1 MPSRR
6 IGKNNVNV
14 FVIVSGRSM
23 LRRSEKGGSM
33 WLHTPLCDLLNIKYP
48 IIQAGMGWDKEGLT
62 TPPELVAAVS
72 NAGGLGCIGGS
83 SIRPEVIRERIRAV
97 RQLTDKPF
105 GVDITLPKM
114 EDVRIPDPDEVRKE
128 IQERFPKHAKF
139 NDELIPKLG
148 LTPVPPDRK
157 SWVKTPAATRE
168 QLKVILEEKVPIL
181 IIGLGDTAEVV
192 PLAHERG
199 ILVMALAGAVKHALS
214 HARKGADVIIAQ
226 GYEAGGHTGT
236 IGNFPLIPQIVDA
249 VRPKPVVAAGGI
261 SDGRGVAAAL
271 ALGAMGVWCG
281 TTFLVTRE
289 GGINPIYKKQILNGS
304 SEDFVRTA
312 YTSGHFARHYRSE
325 TIKAWMASGL
335 DAMPTPY
342 QGNAMD
348 EVRRA
353 AEAAN
358 RVDVL
363 HVPGGQ
369 VAGMLSEERNNVPAK
384 EIVDRMVSEA
394 AQILNDLRSRFVGA

>member
-1 MPSRR
+1 
-6 IGKNNVNV
+6 
-14 FVIVSGRSM
+14 M
-23 LRRSEKGGSM
+23 LR
-33 WLHTPLCDLLNIKYP
+33 TPICDLLGIRYP
-48 IIQAGMGWDKEGLT
+48 IVQAGMGWDKEGMT

-97 RQLTDKPF
+97 RALTDKPF

-114 EDVRIPDPDEVRKE
+114 EDVKIPDPDEVRRE
-128 IQERFPKHAKF
+128 IEEKYPEHARFT
-139 NDELIPKLG
+139 DELIERLG
-148 LTPVPPDRK
+148 LVPQPPDRK
-157 SWVKTPAATRE
+157 SWVKTPKATRE
-168 QLKVILEEKVPIL
+168 QLRVILEEKVPIL

-199 ILVMALAGAVKHALS
+199 IKVMALAGAVKHALS

-249 VRPKPVVAAGGI
+249 VRPKPVLAAGGI

-271 ALGAMGVWCG
+271 ALGALGVWCG
-281 TTFLVTRE
+281 TAFLVSRE
-289 GGINPIYKKQILNGS
+289 CGIHPVYKKQILSGS

-312 YTSGHFARHYRSE
+312 YTSGHFARHYRSPV
-325 TIKAWMASGL
+325 IKAWMESGL

-348 EVRRA
+348 EIRRA
-353 AEAAN
+353 AEAAD
-358 RVDVL
+358 RVDLL

-369 VAGMLSEERNNVPAK
+369 VAGMLSEEKSARPAA
-384 EIVDRMVSEA
+384 EIVEKMVREA
-394 AQILNDLRSRFVGA
+394 AQILNDMRSRYVGA

>member
-1 MPSRR
+1 M
-6 IGKNNVNV
+6 
-14 FVIVSGRSM
+14 
-23 LRRSEKGGSM
+23 
-33 WLHTPLCDLLNIKYP
+33 TP
-48 IIQAGMGWDKEGLT
+48 Q
-62 TPPELVAAVS
+62 
-72 NAGGLGCIGGS
+72 
-83 SIRPEVIRERIRAV
+83 
-97 RQLTDKPF
+97 
-105 GVDITLPKM
+105 
-114 EDVRIPDPDEVRKE
+114 
-128 IQERFPKHAKF
+128 
-139 NDELIPKLG
+139 
-148 LTPVPPDRK
+148 PPDRK

-168 QLKVILEEKVPIL
+168 QLQVILEEKVPIL

-199 ILVMALAGAVKHALS
+199 IKVMALAGAVKHALS

-271 ALGAMGVWCG
+271 ALGAVGVWCG
-281 TTFLVTRE
+281 TTFLVTQ
-289 GGINPIYKKQILNGS
+289 GGRHQSGLQKANSQRQFGRLRAHG
-304 SEDFVRTA
+304 VHA
-312 YTSGHFARHYRSE
+312 AATSRAIIAARV
-325 TIKAWMASGL
+325 IKAWMASGL

-353 AEAAN
+353 AEAAD

-369 VAGMLSEERNNVPAK
+369 VAGMLSEEQQQRSGEGDCRAHGS
-384 EIVDRMVSEA
+384 RGS
-394 AQILNDLRSRFVGA
+394 QILNDLRSAICRRVELETDAEKIPVIHFCKRGSCGHQNCSPLCK

>member
-1 MPSRR
+1 
-6 IGKNNVNV
+6 
-14 FVIVSGRSM
+14 
-23 LRRSEKGGSM
+23 
-33 WLHTPLCDLLNIKYP
+33 
-48 IIQAGMGWDKEGLT
+48 
-62 TPPELVAAVS
+62 LVAAVS

-114 EDVRIPDPDEVRKE
+114 EDVKIPDPDEVKKE
-128 IQERFPKHAKF
+128 LEEKFPKHAKF

-148 LTPVPPDRK
+148 LTPQPPDRK

-168 QLKVILEEKVPIL
+168 QLKVILEENVPIL

-192 PLAHERG
+192 PLAHARG
-199 ILVMALAGAVKHALS
+199 IKVMALAGAVKHALS
-214 HARKGADVIIAQ
+214 HARKGVDVIIAQ

-249 VRPKPVVAAGGI
+249 VKPKPVVAAGGI

-271 ALGAMGVWCG
+271 ALGAVGVWCG
-281 TTFLVTRE
+281 TVFLVSKE
-289 GGINPIYKKQILNGS
+289 CGIHPVYKSQILKGS

-312 YTSGHFARHYRSE
+312 YTSGHYARHYRSDV
-325 TIKAWMASGL
+325 IKAWMDSGL
-335 DAMPTPY
+335 EAMPTPY

-348 EVRRA
+348 EIRRA
-353 AEAAN
+353 AETAD
-358 RVDVL
+358 RVDLL

-384 EIVDRMVSEA
+384 VIVERMVAEA
-394 AQILNDLRSRFVGA
+394 SQILNDMRSRYVGA

>member
-1 MPSRR
+1 MS
-6 IGKNNVNV
+6 
-14 FVIVSGRSM
+14 
-23 LRRSEKGGSM
+23 
-33 WLHTPLCDLLNIKYP
+33 LHTPLCDLLNIKYP

-62 TPPELVAAVS
+62 TPPALVAAVS

-114 EDVRIPDPDEVRKE
+114 EDVRIPDPDEVKKE
-128 IQERFPKHAKF
+128 IEEKYPKHAKF

-148 LTPVPPDRK
+148 LTPQPPDRK

-168 QLKVILEEKVPIL
+168 QLKVILEENVPIL

-192 PLAHERG
+192 PLAHARG
-199 ILVMALAGAVKHALS
+199 IKVMALAGAVKHALS

-271 ALGAMGVWCG
+271 ALGAVGVWCG
-281 TTFLVTRE
+281 TTFLVTQE
-289 GGINPIYKKQILNGS
+289 GGIHPVYKKQILNGS

-325 TIKAWMASGL
+325 VIKAWMGSGL

-353 AEAAN
+353 AETAN
-358 RVDVL
+358 RVDLL

-384 EIVDRMVSEA
+384 EIVERMVSEA
-394 AQILNDLRSRFVGA
+394 AAILNDMRSRYVGA

>member
-1 MPSRR
+1 
-6 IGKNNVNV
+6 
-14 FVIVSGRSM
+14 M
-23 LRRSEKGGSM
+23 LR
-33 WLHTPLCDLLNIKYP
+33 TPICDLLGIQYP
-48 IIQAGMGWDKEGLT
+48 IVQAGMGWDKEGMT

-97 RQLTDKPF
+97 RKLTEKPF

-114 EDVRIPDPDEVRKE
+114 EGVKIPDPDEVHRE
-128 IQERFPKHAKF
+128 IEEKYPKHAKF
-139 NDELIPKLG
+139 TDELIPKLG
-148 LTPVPPDRK
+148 LAPQPPDRK
-157 SWVKTPAATRE
+157 SWVKTPTTHPE
-168 QLKVILEEKVPIL
+168 QWKCIMEENVPIH
-181 IIGLGDTAEVV
+181 IIGLDDTAEVV

-199 ILVMALAGAVKHALS
+199 IKVMALAGAVKHALS

-271 ALGAMGVWCG
+271 ALGAVGVLCG
-281 TTFLVTRE
+281 TTFLVTKE
-289 GGINPIYKKQILNGS
+289 GGINPIYKRQILDGS

-325 TIKAWMASGL
+325 VIKAWMNSGL
-335 DAMPTPY
+335 EAMPTPY

-353 AEAAN
+353 AEAAD
-358 RVDVL
+358 RVDLL

-384 EIVDRMVSEA
+384 EIIDRMVAEA
-394 AQILNDLRSRFVGA
+394 AQILNDMRARFVGA

>member
-1 MPSRR
+1 MS
-6 IGKNNVNV
+6 
-14 FVIVSGRSM
+14 
-23 LRRSEKGGSM
+23 
-33 WLHTPLCDLLNIKYP
+33 LHTPLCDLLGIQVP

-62 TPPELVAAVS
+62 TPPALVAAVS

-114 EDVRIPDPDEVRKE
+114 EDVRIPDPDEVHKE
-128 IQERFPKHAKF
+128 IQEKFPKHAKF

-148 LTPVPPDRK
+148 LTPQPPDRK

-168 QLKVILEEKVPIL
+168 QLRVILEEKVAIL

-199 ILVMALAGAVKHALS
+199 IKVMALAGAVKHALS

-271 ALGAMGVWCG
+271 ALGAVGVWCG
-281 TTFLVTRE
+281 TTFLVTQE
-289 GGINPIYKKQILNGS
+289 GGINPIYKKQILNGT

-312 YTSGHFARHYRSE
+312 YTSGHFARHYRSDV
-325 TIKAWMASGL
+325 IKAWMSSGL
-335 DAMPTPY
+335 EAMPTPY

-358 RVDVL
+358 RVDLL

-369 VAGMLSEERNNVPAK
+369 VAGMLTEQRNNVPAR
-384 EIVDRMVSEA
+384 EIVERMVSEA
-394 AQILNDLRSRFVGA
+394 AQILNDMRSRYVGA

>member
-1 MPSRR
+1 MS
-6 IGKNNVNV
+6 
-14 FVIVSGRSM
+14 
-23 LRRSEKGGSM
+23 
-33 WLHTPLCDLLNIKYP
+33 LHTPLCDLLNIKYP

-62 TPPELVAAVS
+62 TPPALVAAVS

-114 EDVRIPDPDEVRKE
+114 EDVRIPDPDEVHKE
-128 IQERFPKHAKF
+128 IQEKFPQHAKF
-139 NDELIPKLG
+139 NDELIPRLG
-148 LTPVPPDRK
+148 LTPQPPDRK

-168 QLKVILEEKVPIL
+168 QLRVILEERVPIL

-199 ILVMALAGAVKHALS
+199 IKVMALAGAVKHALS

-271 ALGAMGVWCG
+271 CLGAVGVWCG

-312 YTSGHFARHYRSE
+312 YTSGHFARHYRSDV
-325 TIKAWMASGL
+325 IKAWMSSGL

-353 AEAAN
+353 AEFAD
-358 RVDVL
+358 RVDLL

-384 EIVDRMVSEA
+384 EIVERMVSEA
-394 AQILNDLRSRFVGA
+394 AQILNDMRGRYVGA

>member
-1 MPSRR
+1 M
-6 IGKNNVNV
+6 
-14 FVIVSGRSM
+14 
-23 LRRSEKGGSM
+23 
-33 WLHTPLCDLLNIKYP
+33 LHTPLCDLLNIQYP

-62 TPPELVAAVS
+62 TPPALVAAVS

-114 EDVRIPDPDEVRKE
+114 EDVKIPDPDEVHKE
-128 IQERFPKHAKF
+128 IQEKFPKHAEF
-139 NDELIPKLG
+139 NDGLIPKLG
-148 LTPVPPDRK
+148 LTPQPPDRK
-157 SWVKTPAATRE
+157 SWVKTPAATRQ

-199 ILVMALAGAVKHALS
+199 IKVMALAGAVKHALS

-249 VRPKPVVAAGGI
+249 VNPKPVVAAGGI

-271 ALGAMGVWCG
+271 ALGAVGVWCG
-281 TTFLVTRE
+281 TTFLVTQE
-289 GGINPIYKKQILNGS
+289 GGINPVYKKQILNGS

-312 YTSGHFARHYRSE
+312 YTSGHYARHYRSE
-325 TIKAWMASGL
+325 VIKAWMGSGL
-335 DAMPTPY
+335 EAMPTPY

-353 AEAAN
+353 AEAAD
-358 RVDVL
+358 RVDLL

-369 VAGMLSEERNNVPAK
+369 VAGMLSEERNNVPAR
-384 EIVDRMVSEA
+384 EIVERMVTEA
-394 AQILNDLRSRFVGA
+394 AQILNEMRSRYVGA

>member
-1 MPSRR
+1 M
-6 IGKNNVNV
+6 K
-14 FVIVSGRSM
+14 
-23 LRRSEKGGSM
+23 
-33 WLHTPLCDLLNIKYP
+33 LHTPLCDLLGIEVP
-48 IIQAGMGWDKEGLT
+48 IIQAGMGWDKEGMT
-62 TPPELVAAVS
+62 TPPALVAAVS

-97 RQLTDKPF
+97 RQLTDRPF

-114 EDVRIPDPDEVRKE
+114 EDVRVPDPDEVRKE
-128 IQERFPKHAKF
+128 IEEKYPRHATF
-139 NDELIPKLG
+139 TDELLPRLG
-148 LTPVPPDRK
+148 LTAHPPDRK

-168 QLKVILEEKVPIL
+168 QLKVILEERVPIL

-192 PLAHERG
+192 PLAHDRG
-199 ILVMALAGAVKHALS
+199 IKVMALAGAVKHALS

-261 SDGRGVAAAL
+261 SDGRGVVAAL
-271 ALGAMGVWCG
+271 ALGALGVWCG
-281 TTFLVTRE
+281 TTFLVSNE
-289 GGINPIYKKQILNGS
+289 CGIHPTYKRQILNGS

-312 YTSGHFARHYRSE
+312 YTSGHYARHYRSAV
-325 TIKAWMASGL
+325 IKAWMESGL

-342 QGNAMD
+342 QGSAMD
-348 EVRRA
+348 EIRRA
-353 AEAAN
+353 AEAAD
-358 RVDVL
+358 RVDLL

-369 VAGMLSEERNNVPAK
+369 VAGMLSQEKSARPAR
-384 EIVDRMVSEA
+384 EIVARMVEEA
-394 AQILNDLRSRFVGA
+394 ALILNNMRANYVGA

>member
-1 MPSRR
+1 MS
-6 IGKNNVNV
+6 
-14 FVIVSGRSM
+14 
-23 LRRSEKGGSM
+23 
-33 WLHTPLCDLLNIKYP
+33 LHTPLCDLLNIKYP

-62 TPPELVAAVS
+62 TPPALVAAVS

-114 EDVRIPDPDEVRKE
+114 EDVKIPDPDEVHKE
-128 IQERFPKHAKF
+128 IQEKFPKHAKF
-139 NDELIPKLG
+139 NDELIPRLG
-148 LTPVPPDRK
+148 LTPQPPDRK

-168 QLKVILEEKVPIL
+168 QLRVILEEKVPIL

-199 ILVMALAGAVKHALS
+199 IKVMALAGAVKHALS

-271 ALGAMGVWCG
+271 ALGAVGVWCG
-281 TTFLVTRE
+281 TTFLVTQE
-289 GGINPIYKKQILNGS
+289 GGIHPIYKKQILNGS

-325 TIKAWMASGL
+325 VIKAWMGSGL

-353 AEAAN
+353 AETAN
-358 RVDVL
+358 RVDLL

-384 EIVDRMVSEA
+384 EIVERMVNEA
-394 AQILNDLRSRFVGA
+394 SQILNDMRSRYVGA

>member
-1 MPSRR
+1 
-6 IGKNNVNV
+6 
-14 FVIVSGRSM
+14 
-23 LRRSEKGGSM
+23 
-33 WLHTPLCDLLNIKYP
+33 
-48 IIQAGMGWDKEGLT
+48 MGWDKEGLT

-114 EDVRIPDPDEVRKE
+114 EDVRIPDPDEVKKE
-128 IQERFPKHAKF
+128 IEEKFPKHAKF

-148 LTPVPPDRK
+148 LKAQPPDRK

-168 QLKVILEEKVPIL
+168 QLKVILEENVPIL
-181 IIGLGDTAEVV
+181 VIGLGDTAEVV
-192 PLAHERG
+192 PLAHARG
-199 ILVMALAGAVKHALS
+199 IKVMALAGAVKHALS

-249 VRPKPVVAAGGI
+249 VKPKPVVAAGGI

-271 ALGAMGVWCG
+271 ALGAVGVWCG

-312 YTSGHFARHYRSE
+312 YTSGHYARHYRSDV
-325 TIKAWMASGL
+325 IKAWMNSGL
-335 DAMPTPY
+335 EAMPTPY

-353 AEAAN
+353 AEAAD
-358 RVDVL
+358 RVDLL

-394 AQILNDLRSRFVGA
+394 TQILNDLRARFVGA

>member
-1 MPSRR
+1 MR
-6 IGKNNVNV
+6 
-14 FVIVSGRSM
+14 
-23 LRRSEKGGSM
+23 
-33 WLHTPLCDLLNIKYP
+33 LHTPLCDLLGIQVP
-48 IIQAGMGWDKEGLT
+48 IIQAGMGWDKEGMT

-97 RQLTDKPF
+97 RKLTDKPF

-114 EDVRIPDPDEVRKE
+114 EDVKIPDPDEVRKE
-128 IQERFPKHAKF
+128 IEEKYPKHAKF
-139 NDELIPKLG
+139 TTELIPKLG
-148 LTPVPPDRK
+148 LTPQPPDRK
-157 SWVKTPAATRE
+157 SWVKTPRATRE

-192 PLAHERG
+192 PMAHEIG
-199 ILVMALAGAVKHALS
+199 TKVMALAGAVKHALS

-249 VRPKPVVAAGGI
+249 VKPKPVVAAGGI

-271 ALGAMGVWCG
+271 ALGAVGVWCG
-281 TTFLVTRE
+281 TAFLVTKE
-289 GGINPIYKKQILNGS
+289 CGINPIYKKQILSGS

-312 YTSGHFARHYRSE
+312 YTSGHYARHYRSDV
-325 TIKAWMASGL
+325 IQAWMNSGL
-335 DAMPTPY
+335 EAMPTPY

-348 EVRRA
+348 EIRRA
-353 AEAAN
+353 AEAAD
-358 RVDVL
+358 RVEVL
-363 HVPGGQ
+363 QVPGGQ
-369 VAGMLSEERNNVPAK
+369 VAGMLTEEKNARPAK
-384 EIVDRMVSEA
+384 EIVERMVQEA
-394 AQILNDLRSRFVGA
+394 AEILNNIRSRYVGA

>member
-1 MPSRR
+1 M
-6 IGKNNVNV
+6 
-14 FVIVSGRSM
+14 
-23 LRRSEKGGSM
+23 
-33 WLHTPLCDLLNIKYP
+33 LHTPLCDLLNIKYP

-62 TPPELVAAVS
+62 TPPALVAAVS

-114 EDVRIPDPDEVRKE
+114 EDVKIPDPDEVHKE
-128 IQERFPKHAKF
+128 IQEKFPKHAKF
-139 NDELIPKLG
+139 NDELIPRLG
-148 LTPVPPDRK
+148 LTPQPPDRK

-168 QLKVILEEKVPIL
+168 QLRVILEEKVPIL

-199 ILVMALAGAVKHALS
+199 IKVMALAGAVKHALS

-271 ALGAMGVWCG
+271 CLGAVGVWCG

-312 YTSGHFARHYRSE
+312 YTSGHYARHYRSE
-325 TIKAWMASGL
+325 VIKAWMGSGL

-353 AEAAN
+353 AEFAD
-358 RVDVL
+358 RVDLL

-394 AQILNDLRSRFVGA
+394 AQILNDMRGRYVGA

>member
-1 MPSRR
+1 LG
-6 IGKNNVNV
+6 IQV
-14 FVIVSGRSM
+14 
-23 LRRSEKGGSM
+23 
-33 WLHTPLCDLLNIKYP
+33 P
-48 IIQAGMGWDKEGLT
+48 IIQAGMGWDKEGMT
-62 TPPELVAAVS
+62 TPPALVAAVS
-72 NAGGLGCIGGS
+72 EAGGLGCIGGS

-97 RQLTDKPF
+97 RKLTDKPF

-114 EDVRIPDPDEVRKE
+114 EDVRIPDPDEVKKE
-128 IQERFPKHAKF
+128 IEEKYPRHAKF

-148 LTPVPPDRK
+148 LRPQPPDRK

-192 PLAHERG
+192 PLAHDRG
-199 ILVMALAGAVKHALS
+199 IKVMALAGAVKHALS

-226 GYEAGGHTGT
+226 GYEAGGHTGA

-271 ALGAMGVWCG
+271 ALGAVGVWCG
-281 TTFLVTRE
+281 TAFLVSNE
-289 GGINPIYKKQILNGS
+289 CGIHPVYKRQILKGS

-312 YTSGHFARHYRSE
+312 FTSGHYARHYRSE
-325 TIKAWMASGL
+325 VIKAWMDSGL

-353 AEAAN
+353 AEAAD
-358 RVDVL
+358 RVDLL

-369 VAGMLSEERNNVPAK
+369 VAGMLTEEKSARPAR
-384 EIVDRMVSEA
+384 EIVERMVTEA
-394 AQILNDLRSRFVGA
+394 AQILNDMRSRYVGA

>member
-1 MPSRR
+1 
-6 IGKNNVNV
+6 
-14 FVIVSGRSM
+14 M
-23 LRRSEKGGSM
+23 LR
-33 WLHTPLCDLLNIKYP
+33 TPICDLLGIRYP
-48 IIQAGMGWDKEGLT
+48 IVQAGMGWDKEGMT

-97 RQLTDKPF
+97 RALTDKPF

-114 EDVRIPDPDEVRKE
+114 EEVKIPDPDEVRRE
-128 IQERFPKHAKF
+128 IEEKYPKHARF
-139 NDELIPKLG
+139 TDELIERLG
-148 LTPVPPDRK
+148 LVPQPPDRK
-157 SWVKTPAATRE
+157 SWVKTPKAPRE
-168 QLKVILEEKVPIL
+168 QLQVILEEKVPIL

-199 ILVMALAGAVKHALS
+199 IKVMALAGAVKHALS

-249 VRPKPVVAAGGI
+249 VRPKPVLAAGGI

-271 ALGAMGVWCG
+271 ALGALGVWCG
-281 TTFLVTRE
+281 TAFLVSRE
-289 GGINPIYKKQILNGS
+289 CGIHPVYKKQILGGS

-312 YTSGHFARHYRSE
+312 YTSGHFARHYRGPV
-325 TIKAWMASGL
+325 IQAWMESGL

-348 EVRRA
+348 EIRRA
-353 AEAAN
+353 AEAAG
-358 RVDVL
+358 RVDLL

-369 VAGMLSEERNNVPAK
+369 VAGMLSEEKSARPAG
-384 EIVDRMVSEA
+384 EIVEKMVREA
-394 AQILNDLRSRFVGA
+394 AEILNDMRSRYVGA

>member
-1 MPSRR
+1 MS
-6 IGKNNVNV
+6 
-14 FVIVSGRSM
+14 
-23 LRRSEKGGSM
+23 
-33 WLHTPLCDLLNIKYP
+33 LHTPLCDLLNIKYP

-62 TPPELVAAVS
+62 TPPALVAAVS

-114 EDVRIPDPDEVRKE
+114 EDVRIPDPDEVKKE
-128 IQERFPKHAKF
+128 IEEKFPKHAKF

-148 LTPVPPDRK
+148 LTPQPPDRK

-168 QLKVILEEKVPIL
+168 QLKVILEENVPIL

-192 PLAHERG
+192 PLAHARG
-199 ILVMALAGAVKHALS
+199 IKVMALAGAVKHALS

-271 ALGAMGVWCG
+271 ALGAVGVWCG
-281 TTFLVTRE
+281 TTFLVTQE
-289 GGINPIYKKQILNGS
+289 GGIHPVYKKQILNGS

-325 TIKAWMASGL
+325 VIKAWMGSGL

-353 AEAAN
+353 AETAN
-358 RVDVL
+358 RVDLL

-384 EIVDRMVSEA
+384 EIVERMVSEA
-394 AQILNDLRSRFVGA
+394 AAILNDMRSRYVGA

>member
-1 MPSRR
+1 V
-6 IGKNNVNV
+6 K
-14 FVIVSGRSM
+14 
-23 LRRSEKGGSM
+23 LR
-33 WLHTPLCDLLNIKYP
+33 TPLCDLLGIDVP

-97 RQLTDKPF
+97 RKLTDRPF

-114 EDVRIPDPDEVRKE
+114 EEVKVPDPDEVRKE
-128 IQERFPKHAKF
+128 IEEKYPEHADF
-139 NDELIPKLG
+139 VTELIPKLG
-148 LTPVPPDRK
+148 LIPQPPDRK
-157 SWVKTPAATRE
+157 SWVKTSKATRE
-168 QLKVILEEKVPIL
+168 QLKVILEERAPIL

-199 ILVMALAGAVKHALS
+199 IKVMALAGAVKHALS

-236 IGNFPLIPQIVDA
+236 IANFPLIPQIVDA
-249 VRPKPVVAAGGI
+249 VKPKPVVAAGGI

-271 ALGAMGVWCG
+271 ALGAVGVWCG
-281 TTFLVTRE
+281 TAFLVTQE
-289 GGINPIYKKQILNGS
+289 CGINPVYKKQILNGT

-312 YTSGHFARHYRSE
+312 YTSGHYARHYRSPV
-325 TIKAWMASGL
+325 IKAWMESGL

-342 QGNAMD
+342 QGAAMD
-348 EVRRA
+348 EIRRA
-353 AEAAN
+353 AEAAE

-369 VAGMLSEERNNVPAK
+369 TAGMLSEEKSAKPAK
-384 EIVDRMVSEA
+384 VIVERMVEEA
-394 AQILNDLRSRFVGA
+394 AQILNNIRSLYVGS

>member
-1 MPSRR
+1 MS
-6 IGKNNVNV
+6 
-14 FVIVSGRSM
+14 
-23 LRRSEKGGSM
+23 
-33 WLHTPLCDLLNIKYP
+33 LHTPLCDLLGIKFP
-48 IIQAGMGWDKEGLT
+48 IIQAGMGWDKEGMT
-62 TPPELVAAVS
+62 TPPEMVAAVS

-97 RQLTDKPF
+97 RKLTDKPF

-114 EDVRIPDPDEVRKE
+114 EDVKIPDPDEVHKE
-128 IQERFPKHAKF
+128 I
-139 NDELIPKLG
+139 
-148 LTPVPPDRK
+148 
-157 SWVKTPAATRE
+157 
-168 QLKVILEEKVPIL
+168 EEKVPIL

-199 ILVMALAGAVKHALS
+199 MLVMALAGAVKHALS

-249 VRPKPVVAAGGI
+249 IRPKPVVAAGGI

-271 ALGAMGVWCG
+271 ALGAVGVWCG
-281 TTFLVTRE
+281 TTFLVTQE

-312 YTSGHFARHYRSE
+312 YTSGHFARHYRSD

-394 AQILNDLRSRFVGA
+394 SQILNDLRAKFVGA